1 MEDKENVIFEL
12 KKDLRSVKEELNTE
26 KIRHRRSQVVQSR
39 IPLPT
44 GVTRSAASSTHK
56 SAIPAPIS
64 STRANETKAAAKA
77 PVLDSSVDRI
87 RSRVLKL
94 LQENDPQN
102 VSKIESLMKKYKG
115 REYELLEKMTA
126 RYDKGASKDADNLS
140 TTSTITT
147 VEDRPMSR
155 QERALASHKARMQGL
170 KDRR

>member
-1 MEDKENVIFEL
+1 M
-12 KKDLRSVKEELNTE
+12 
-26 KIRHRRSQVVQSR
+26 
-39 IPLPT
+39 
-44 GVTRSAASSTHK
+44 
-56 SAIPAPIS
+56 
-64 STRANETKAAAKA
+64 
-77 PVLDSSVDRI
+77 
-87 RSRVLKL
+87 